1 MECSSFSKQHD
12 VCFVTVIIFVQSRAF
27 IVKMAGHSTGTEECG
42 MLSKISTGISAK
54 ILQLCYIT
62 CLTGVLSSVFCL
74 HLMRSFFCCC
84 CRFFRHQIFYVSL
97 PFYTLTLLLGLQEGH
112 PTSKKL
118 GVGLLVMIWLELCT
132 SLSGSCHRHRHHP

>member
-1 MECSSFSKQHD
+1 MEFSSFSKQHD

-62 CLTGVLSSVFCL
+62 CLTGVLSSVSCL
-74 HLMRSFFCCC
+74 HLMRPFFCCC
-84 CRFFRHQIFYVSL
+84 CRSSDI
-97 PFYTLTLLLGLQEGH
+97 
-112 PTSKKL
+112 
-118 GVGLLVMIWLELCT
+118 LCVT
-132 SLSGSCHRHRHHP
+132 SLLYFETVAWAPGRASDQ